1 MSIDFKNFS
10 GVGMTSD
17 SSREK
22 LIKILKNEGIKNK
35 KVLESIRLI
44 PRHIFVDEAI
54 SSKAYD
60 NTALPIGKSQT
71 ISHPFIVAK
80 MTEIIMDYNPK
91 RILEIGT
98 GSGYQA
104 AVLSLL
110 VDKVYSVE
118 RIEYLH
124 MKSKNIFRK
133 MGIKNIYLKHS
144 DGNDG
149 WSQKSPF
156 DAIIV
161 TAGANKIP
169 SALIDQLSNNGGILI
184 LPVKSNGKQYLK
196 SIIKINNKY
205 KEKVHGIVNFVPL
218 LNGVTL

>member
-17 SSREK
+17 TSREK

-124 MKSKNIFRK
+124 KKSKNIFRK
-133 MGIKNIYLKHS
+133 MGIKNIYLKYS

-149 WSQKSPF
+149 WCQKW
-156 DAIIV
+156 
-161 TAGANKIP
+161 
-169 SALIDQLSNNGGILI
+169 
-184 LPVKSNGKQYLK
+184 
-196 SIIKINNKY
+196 
-205 KEKVHGIVNFVPL
+205 
-218 LNGVTL
+218 